1 MRQRTSSLLPIL
13 VGRMAQRTPPAD
25 APVSYP
31 AFPLRSSDSGGSV
44 SEPESR
50 RRFRRAREVQVLF
63 HLRASGAGAI
73 V

>member
-31 AFPLRSSDSGGSV
+31 AFPLRSSDSGGLGV
-44 SEPESR
+44 
-50 RRFRRAREVQVLF
+50 
-63 HLRASGAGAI
+63 
-73 V
+73 